1 MDLQPTLEGERLL
14 LRPLR
19 ADDRDA
25 LYAVARDPLLW
36 ADHPDSE
43 RWRQPMFDAHFAAL
57 LERGGSLAVIE
68 RLSGTLIGVSRFQYG
83 SPEDDG
89 TIEIGSTFLARSH
102 WGGPTNR
109 EMKRLLL
116 GHALRFVK
124 RVEFWAWQDNARS
137 CRALEKIGA
146 RRLDRIE
153 PVEVD
158 GKMFPHAVFEMT
170 LADFERSP
178 LYEGMDRQPTLE
190 GERLLLRPLRETDWD
205 GLYAV
210 ASDPLIWEQHP
221 IADRWREPVFRAYFD
236 DALKA
241 VGALAVELRS
251 TERIVGC
258 SQFRPTPFDPEAIEI
273 GWTFLERGQWG
284 IGVNREMKRLMLAHA
299 FESVARVL
307 FRVGEHNIRSR
318 MAMDRVGGRLTT
330 MVDDSVFQGRLVR
343 HVIYEIDRQT
353 FASGPLSR
361 P

>member
-19 ADDRDA
+19 PADRDA

-36 ADHPDSE
+36 EAHPDRE
-43 RWRQPMFDAHFAAL
+43 RWREPQFDAHFATL
-57 LERGGSLAVIE
+57 LERGGSLAVTE
-68 RLSGTLIGVSRFQYG
+68 KASGAVIGVSRFQYG
-83 SPEDDG
+83 SPENG
-89 TIEIGSTFLARSH
+89 GSIEIGSTFLGRAH
-102 WGGPTNR
+102 WGGSTNR
-109 EMKRLLL
+109 EMKRLLV
-116 GHALRFVK
+116 GHALRFVE
-124 RVEFWAWQDNARS
+124 RIEFWAWQDNARS
-137 CRALEKIGA
+137 CRALEKIGT

-153 PVEVD
+153 PVDVN
-158 GKMFPHAVFEMT
+158 GKLFSHAVFEMT
-170 LADFERSP
+170 LDDFARGP
-178 LYEGMDRQPTLE
+178 LCGGMDRQPTLE
-190 GERLLLRPLRETDWD
+190 GERLLLRPLREADWD

-221 IADRWREPVFRAYFD
+221 IVDRWREPVFRAYFD

-241 VGALAVELRS
+241 VGALAVELRA

-284 IGVNREMKRLMLAHA
+284 TGVNREMKRLMLAHA

-307 FRVGEHNIRSR
+307 FRVDEHNIRSC
-318 MAMDRVGGRLTT
+318 MAMDRVGGRLTA
-330 MVDDSVFQGRLVR
+330 MVEDSVFQGRPVR